1 MKDKCVLVTG
11 SSSGIGYEITS
22 NLLDLGAQV
31 IGIARNHDKSNLEN
45 KNYITYNCDVS
56 IHDKLEILLKQILK
70 NHPQINC
77 LISNAGYG
85 NFGPLEN
92 YSTLQ
97 INKFLSTNL
106 TSHLVITKH
115 LLPHFKRNKMGDII
129 FIGSEAGLLGAK
141 NGSLYCTAKFGLKGF
156 SEALSKDVVNNNIRV
171 SIINP
176 GMVRTDFF
184 ENLNFEPGDSE
195 ENAISLRDVSS
206 TVAYILGLSRNT
218 IVDEINLS
226 PSKKAI
232 KFKWIN
238 QL

>member
-22 NLLDLGAQV
+22 KLLDLGAKV

-56 IHDKLEILLKQILK
+56 VHEKLEILLKQILK

-85 NFGPLEN
+85 DFGPLEN
-92 YSTLQ
+92 FSTLQ
-97 INKFLSTNL
+97 INNFIATNL
-106 TSHLVITKH
+106 TSHLVITKL
-115 LLPHFKRNKMGDII
+115 LLPHFKRIKIGDII

-141 NGSLYCTAKFGLKGF
+141 NGSLYCTAKFGLRGF
-156 SEALSKDVVNNNIRV
+156 SEALSKDVANKNIRV

-184 ENLNFEPGDSE
+184 ENLNFEPGNDE
-195 ENAISLRDVSS
+195 ENAISIKDISS
-206 TVAYILGLSRNT
+206 TVAYILTFSRNT

-232 KFKWIN
+232 KFK
-238 QL
+238 

>member
-1 MKDKCVLVTG
+1 MKDKCILVTG

-22 NLLDLGAQV
+22 KLLDLGAKV

-45 KNYITYNCDVS
+45 KNYTTYNCDVS
-56 IHDKLEILLKQILK
+56 VHEKLEILMKQILK

-92 YSTLQ
+92 FSTLQ
-97 INKFLSTNL
+97 INNFLSTNL
-106 TSHLVITKH
+106 TSHLIITKL

-129 FIGSEAGLLGAK
+129 FIGSESGLLGAK
-141 NGSLYCTAKFGLKGF
+141 NGSLYCTAKFGLRGF
-156 SEALSKDVVNNNIRV
+156 KESLSKDVSKKNIRV

-176 GMVRTDFF
+176 GMIRTDFF
-184 ENLNFEPGDSE
+184 ENLNFEPGNNE
-195 ENAISLRDVSS
+195 ENVINIKDISS
-206 TVAYILGLSRNT
+206 TVAYILALSRNT

-226 PSKKAI
+226 PSKKSV
-232 KFKWIN
+232 KFK
-238 QL
+238 

>member
-1 MKDKCVLVTG
+1 MKDKCALVTG

-22 NLLDLGAQV
+22 KLLDLGAKV

-45 KNYITYNCDVS
+45 KNYTTYNCDVS
-56 IHDKLEILLKQILK
+56 VHEKLEILMKQILK

-92 YSTLQ
+92 FSTLQ
-97 INKFLSTNL
+97 INNFLSTNL
-106 TSHLVITKH
+106 TSHLIITKL

-129 FIGSEAGLLGAK
+129 FIGSESGLLGAK
-141 NGSLYCTAKFGLKGF
+141 NGSLYCTAKFGLRGF
-156 SEALSKDVVNNNIRV
+156 TESLSKDVSKKNIRV

-184 ENLNFEPGDSE
+184 ENLNFEPGNNE
-195 ENAISLRDVSS
+195 ENAISIKDISS
-206 TVAYILGLSRNT
+206 TVAYILALSRNT

-226 PSKKAI
+226 PSKKSV
-232 KFKWIN
+232 KFK
-238 QL
+238 

>member
-1 MKDKCVLVTG
+1 MKNKCVLVTG

-22 NLLDLGAQV
+22 NLLDLGAKV

-56 IHDKLEILLKQILK
+56 VHDKLEILLKQILK

-92 YSTLQ
+92 YSTSQ

-129 FIGSEAGLLGAK
+129 FIGSEAGLSGAK

-195 ENAISLRDVSS
+195 ENAISLKDVSS

-232 KFKWIN
+232 KFK
-238 QL
+238 

>member
-1 MKDKCVLVTG
+1 
-11 SSSGIGYEITS
+11 
-22 NLLDLGAQV
+22 
-31 IGIARNHDKSNLEN
+31 
-45 KNYITYNCDVS
+45 
-56 IHDKLEILLKQILK
+56 
-70 NHPQINC
+70 
-77 LISNAGYG
+77 
-85 NFGPLEN
+85 
-92 YSTLQ
+92 
-97 INKFLSTNL
+97 
-106 TSHLVITKH
+106 
-115 LLPHFKRNKMGDII
+115 MGDII
-129 FIGSEAGLLGAK
+129 FIGSEAGLSGAK

-232 KFKWIN
+232 KFK
-238 QL
+238 

>member
-1 MKDKCVLVTG
+1 MKDKYVLVTG
-11 SSSGIGYEITS
+11 SSSGIGYEIAS
-22 NLLDLGAQV
+22 NLLDLGAKV
-31 IGIARNHDKSNLEN
+31 IGIARNHDKSDLEN
-45 KNYITYNCDVS
+45 KNYTPYSCDVS
-56 IHDKLEILLKQILK
+56 VHDKLEILLKQILK
-70 NHPQINC
+70 KHPQINC

-97 INKFLSTNL
+97 INKFLATNL

-129 FIGSEAGLLGAK
+129 FIGSEAGLLGSK
-141 NGSLYCTAKFGLKGF
+141 NGSLYCAAKFGLKGF
-156 SEALSKDVVNNNIRV
+156 SEALRKDVANNNIRV

-176 GMVRTDFF
+176 GMVRTKFF
-184 ENLNFEPGDSE
+184 ENLNFGPGDSE

-206 TVAYILGLSRNT
+206 TVAYILGLNRNT

-232 KFKWIN
+232 KFK
-238 QL
+238 

>member
-22 NLLDLGAQV
+22 NLLDLGAKV

-45 KNYITYNCDVS
+45 KNYITYNCDLS

-129 FIGSEAGLLGAK
+129 FIGSEAGLSGAK

-184 ENLNFEPGDSE
+184 ENLSFEPGNNE
-195 ENAISLRDVSS
+195 ENAISIKDISS
-206 TVAYILGLSRNT
+206 TVAYILALSRNT

-226 PSKKAI
+226 PSKKSV
-232 KFKWIN
+232 KFK
-238 QL
+238 

>member
-22 NLLDLGAQV
+22 NLLDLGAKV

-92 YSTLQ
+92 YSTSQ

-129 FIGSEAGLLGAK
+129 FVGSEAGLSGAK
-141 NGSLYCTAKFGLKGF
+141 NGSLYCAAKFGLKGF

-184 ENLNFEPGDSE
+184 ENLNFEPGDSQ
-195 ENAISLRDVSS
+195 ENVISLRDVSS
-206 TVAYILGLSRNT
+206 TVAYILGLDRNT

-232 KFKWIN
+232 KFK
-238 QL
+238 

>member
-129 FIGSEAGLLGAK
+129 FIGSEAGLSGAK

-156 SEALSKDVVNNNIRV
+156 SEALSKDVSNNNIRV
-171 SIINP
+171 AMINP
-176 GMVRTDFF
+176 GMVRTEFF
-184 ENLNFEPGDSE
+184 KNLNFEPGDSE

-232 KFKWIN
+232 KFK
-238 QL
+238 

>member
-129 FIGSEAGLLGAK
+129 FIGSEAGLSGAK

-206 TVAYILGLSRNT
+206 TVVYILGLSRNT

>member
-1 MKDKCVLVTG
+1 MKDKCILVTG

-22 NLLDLGAQV
+22 KLLDLGAKV

-45 KNYITYNCDVS
+45 KNYTTYNCDVS
-56 IHDKLEILLKQILK
+56 VHEKLEILMKQILK

-92 YSTLQ
+92 FSTLQ
-97 INKFLSTNL
+97 INNFLSTNL
-106 TSHLVITKH
+106 TSHLIITKL

-129 FIGSEAGLLGAK
+129 FIGSESGLLGAK
-141 NGSLYCTAKFGLKGF
+141 NGSLYCTAKFGLRGF
-156 SEALSKDVVNNNIRV
+156 TESLSKDVSKKNIRV
-171 SIINP
+171 SMINP

-184 ENLNFEPGDSE
+184 ENLNFEPGNNE
-195 ENAISLRDVSS
+195 ENAISIKDISS
-206 TVAYILGLSRNT
+206 TVAYILALSRNT

-226 PSKKAI
+226 PSKKSV
-232 KFKWIN
+232 KFK
-238 QL
+238 

>member
-22 NLLDLGAQV
+22 NLLDLGAKV

-45 KNYITYNCDVS
+45 KNYTTYNCDVS
-56 IHDKLEILLKQILK
+56 FHDKLEILLKKILK
-70 NHPQINC
+70 IHPQINC

-85 NFGPLEN
+85 NFGPIEN

-97 INKFLSTNL
+97 INKFLATNL
-106 TSHLVITKH
+106 TSHLIITKH
-115 LLPHFKRNKMGDII
+115 LLPHFKKNKLGDII
-129 FIGSEAGLLGAK
+129 FIGSEAGLSGAK

-156 SEALSKDVVNNNIRV
+156 SEALSKDIANNNIRV

-176 GMVRTDFF
+176 GMVRTKFF
-184 ENLNFEPGDSE
+184 ENLKFQPGDSE
-195 ENAISLRDVSS
+195 ENAINLKDISS
-206 TVAYILGLSRNT
+206 TVTYILGLSRNT

-226 PSKKAI
+226 PSKKVI
-232 KFKWIN
+232 KFK
-238 QL
+238 

>member
-22 NLLDLGAQV
+22 KLLDLGAKV

-45 KNYITYNCDVS
+45 KNYTTYNCDVS
-56 IHDKLEILLKQILK
+56 VHEKLEILMKQILK

-92 YSTLQ
+92 FSTLQ
-97 INKFLSTNL
+97 INNFLSTNL
-106 TSHLVITKH
+106 TSHLIITKL

-129 FIGSEAGLLGAK
+129 FIGSESGLLGAK
-141 NGSLYCTAKFGLKGF
+141 NGSLYCTAKFGLRGF
-156 SEALSKDVVNNNIRV
+156 KESLSKDVSKKNIRV

-184 ENLNFEPGDSE
+184 ENLNFEPGNNE
-195 ENAISLRDVSS
+195 ENAISIKDISS
-206 TVAYILGLSRNT
+206 TVAYILALSRNT

-226 PSKKAI
+226 PSKKSV
-232 KFKWIN
+232 KFK
-238 QL
+238 

>member
-1 MKDKCVLVTG
+1 MKDKCVIVTG
-11 SSSGIGYEITS
+11 SSSGIGHEITS
-22 NLLDLGAQV
+22 NLLDLGAKV

-45 KNYITYNCDVS
+45 KNYIKYNCDLSVHS
-56 IHDKLEILLKQILK
+56 KLEILLKQILK

-115 LLPHFKRNKMGDII
+115 LLPHFKRNKIGDII
-129 FIGSEAGLLGAK
+129 FIGSEAGLSGAK
-141 NGSLYCTAKFGLKGF
+141 NGSIYCAAKFGLKGF
-156 SEALSKDVVNNNIRV
+156 SEALSKDVSNNNIRV

-184 ENLNFEPGDSE
+184 KNLNFEPGDSD
-195 ENAISLRDVSS
+195 ENSISLRDISS
-206 TVAYILGLSRNT
+206 TVTYILGLSRNT
-218 IVDEINLS
+218 VVDEINLS

-232 KFKWIN
+232 KFK
-238 QL
+238 

>member
-22 NLLDLGAQV
+22 NLLDLGAKV
-31 IGIARNHDKSNLEN
+31 IGIARNHNKSNLEN

-77 LISNAGYG
+77 LISNAGNG

-129 FIGSEAGLLGAK
+129 FIGSEAGLSGAK

-232 KFKWIN
+232 KFK
-238 QL
+238 